1 MVVAGTD
8 PRQGISFLKGM
19 PGDVDIPGCKRLDE
33 GNERMTALTL
43 DMNLPGPDIPVVD
56 AERLLAEFGG
66 NQEILDELRNLFLEH
81 APPMYD
87 SISAAIAT
95 CNADVLA
102 KDAHSFKGACATYG
116 APRLSQ
122 VCKILELSAKAGDL
136 DRCRELADTFKRE
149 YDCVFEELAKVS
161 TEQ

>member
-1 MVVAGTD
+1 MHAVNTE
-8 PRQGISFLKGM
+8 L
-19 PGDVDIPGCKRLDE
+19 
-33 GNERMTALTL
+33 
-43 DMNLPGPDIPVVD
+43 NLPGPDVPAVD

-87 SISAAIAT
+87 SILAAIET
-95 CNADVLA
+95 RNADVLA

-136 DRCRELADTFKRE
+136 DRCQELIDVFKLE
-149 YDCVFEELAKVS
+149 YETVFTELAKVK
-161 TEQ
+161 TEH